1 MSEVEQEVEV
11 TDEIS
16 SQDQIR
22 SMMDKWADGD
32 VTGAQD
38 EFNAIVGSKAD
49 ALVAGRRIN

>member
-22 SMMDKWADGD
+22 SMMDKWADA
-32 VTGAQD
+32 VSYTHLRAH
-38 EFNAIVGSKAD
+38 ET
-49 ALVAGRRIN
+49 